1 MIRAS
6 TFFILSL
13 IWTTFLQ
20 AYGGDQLG
28 NKLDPDDGIGID
40 LFDGEFLRTDQAGI
54 NLDIADIDSLYLKA
68 NLLYQEGQY
77 EPALEQ
83 YNAVILSG
91 KESADLYYN
100 MGNAAYR
107 SNSIGHAILYYEKA
121 LKLEPTHEDAKHNL
135 DFVSRYRL
143 DTFEEVPVLFL
154 GSWITGFVQLF
165 PEQTWSILALIFFM
179 IILSGLMVYL
189 FSTRMVLKKSGF
201 ISGLVALVLFVIT
214 LSSALSRHRD
224 IVNPDTGI
232 ILAPSVVV
240 RSSPSESGT
249 ELFILHEG
257 TKIKVNEEVSSW
269 QNIKVIDGREGWIRT
284 YDFESI

>member
-1 MIRAS
+1 MKRAAI
-6 TFFILSL
+6 FLILSL
-13 IWTTFLQ
+13 VWTARLPVS
-20 AYGGDQLG
+20 G
-28 NKLDPDDGIGID
+28 NDPVLRSDLLETTMPGTDPD
-40 LFDGEFLRTDQAGI
+40 QA
-54 NLDIADIDSLYLKA
+54 NIDSLYLKA
-68 NLLYQEGQY
+68 NSLYQQGQY

-83 YNAVILSG
+83 FNAVILSG

-121 LKLEPTHEDAKHNL
+121 LKLEPAHEDAIHNL

-143 DTFEEVPVLFL
+143 DTFEELPVLFV
-154 GSWITGFVQLF
+154 GAWTTGFVQLF

-179 IILSGLMVYL
+179 SILTGLLVYL
-189 FSTRMVLKKSGF
+189 FSRRMLLKKSAF
-201 ISGLVALVLFVIT
+201 ICGLVALVLFVIT
-214 LSSALSRHRD
+214 ISSALSRHRD

-257 TKIKVNEEVSSW
+257 TKIEVNEEVSGW
-269 QNIKVIDGREGWIRT
+269 QNIKVIDGREGWILAD
-284 YDFESI
+284 DFESI

>member
-1 MIRAS
+1 MKRAAI
-6 TFFILSL
+6 FLILSL
-13 IWTTFLQ
+13 VWTALLPL
-20 AYGGDQLG
+20 AGNDPIIRSDLLG
-28 NKLDPDDGIGID
+28 TTMPGID
-40 LFDGEFLRTDQAGI
+40 LDH
-54 NLDIADIDSLYLKA
+54 ADIDSLYLNA
-68 NLLYQEGQY
+68 NSLYQHGQY

-91 KESADLYYN
+91 QESADLYYN

-121 LKLEPTHEDAKHNL
+121 LKLEPAHEDAIHNL

-154 GSWITGFVQLF
+154 GAWITGFVHLF

-179 IILSGLMVYL
+179 IILSGLLVYF
-189 FSTRMVLKKSGF
+189 FSRRMVLKKSGF
-201 ISGLVALVLFVIT
+201 ISGLAALLLFVIT
-214 LSSALSRHRD
+214 ISAALSRHRD
-224 IVNPDTGI
+224 VVNPDTGI

-257 TKIKVNEEVSSW
+257 TKINVNEEVSDW
-269 QNIKVIDGREGWIRT
+269 QNIKVIDGREGWIMAG
-284 YDFESI
+284 DFEAI

>member
-1 MIRAS
+1 MKRAAI
-6 TFFILSL
+6 FLILSL
-13 IWTTFLQ
+13 VWTALLPL
-20 AYGGDQLG
+20 AGNDPIIRSDLLG
-28 NKLDPDDGIGID
+28 TTMPGID
-40 LFDGEFLRTDQAGI
+40 LDH
-54 NLDIADIDSLYLKA
+54 ADIDSLYLNA
-68 NLLYQEGQY
+68 NSLYQHGQY

-121 LKLEPTHEDAKHNL
+121 LKLEPAHEDAIHNL

-154 GSWITGFVQLF
+154 GAWITGFVHLF

-179 IILSGLMVYL
+179 IILSGLLVYF
-189 FSTRMVLKKSGF
+189 FSRRMVLKKSGF
-201 ISGLVALVLFVIT
+201 ISGLAALLLFVIT
-214 LSSALSRHRD
+214 ISAALSRHRD
-224 IVNPDTGI
+224 VVNPDTGI

-257 TKIKVNEEVSSW
+257 TKINVNEEVSDW
-269 QNIKVIDGREGWIRT
+269 QNIKVIDGREGWIMAG
-284 YDFESI
+284 DFEAI

>member
-1 MIRAS
+1 MKRVALY
-6 TFFILSL
+6 FILVT
-13 IWTTFLQ
+13 IWTCLQ
-20 AYGGDQLG
+20 PLSGNDPVLSGDL
-28 NKLDPDDGIGID
+28 LSTTIS
-40 LFDGEFLRTDQAGI
+40 ESTMDQ
-54 NLDIADIDSLYLKA
+54 ADIDSLYQMA
-68 NLLYQEGQY
+68 NSLYQQGQY

-100 MGNAAYR
+100 MGNAAFR

-121 LKLEPTHEDAKHNL
+121 LKLEPAHEDAIHNL

-154 GSWITGFVQLF
+154 GAWISGFVQMF
-165 PEQTWSILALIFFM
+165 PEQTWSIMAMLFFV
-179 IILSGLMVYL
+179 IILAGLLFYL
-189 FSTRMVLKKSGF
+189 FSRSMVLKKSGF
-201 ISGLVALVLFVIT
+201 ISGIVGLVLFVIT
-214 LSSALSRHRD
+214 VSSALSRHRD

-257 TKIKVNEEVSSW
+257 TKIEVNENVSSW
-269 QNIKVIDGREGWIRT
+269 QNIKLIDGREGWIVVG
-284 YDFESI
+284 DFESI

>member
-1 MIRAS
+1 MKRAAI
-6 TFFILSL
+6 FLILSL
-13 IWTTFLQ
+13 VWTALLPL
-20 AYGGDQLG
+20 AGNDPIIRSDLLG
-28 NKLDPDDGIGID
+28 TTMPGID
-40 LFDGEFLRTDQAGI
+40 LDH
-54 NLDIADIDSLYLKA
+54 ADIDSLYLNA
-68 NLLYQEGQY
+68 NSLYQHGQY

-91 KESADLYYN
+91 KESSDLYYN

-121 LKLEPTHEDAKHNL
+121 LKLEPAHEDAIHNL

-154 GSWITGFVQLF
+154 GAWITGFVHLF

-179 IILSGLMVYL
+179 IILSGLLVYF
-189 FSTRMVLKKSGF
+189 FSRRMVLKKSGF
-201 ISGLVALVLFVIT
+201 ISGLAALLLFVIT
-214 LSSALSRHRD
+214 ISAALSRHRD
-224 IVNPDTGI
+224 VVNPDTGI

-257 TKIKVNEEVSSW
+257 TKINVNEEVSDW
-269 QNIKVIDGREGWIRT
+269 QNIKVIDGREGWIMAG
-284 YDFESI
+284 DFEAI